1 MATMNINNNGYVGRN
16 IVINNGKII
25 IDGKDVTPDSKTITI
40 DIVGDIDSLSVDS
53 CQTIKVQG
61 DVNSLRTT
69 SGDIECRDVKT
80 DIKTTSGDVECGNI
94 GGSVTTVS
102 GDVKSGTIGG
112 SVKTMSGD
120 IKHRK

>member
-1 MATMNINNNGYVGRN
+1 MNINNNGYVGRS
-16 IVINNGKII
+16 IIINNGKVI

-40 DIVGDIDSLSVDS
+40 EIVGDIDNLSVDS
-53 CQTIKVQG
+53 CQTVKVQG

-69 SGDIECRDVKT
+69 SGDIECGDVKT
-80 DIKTTSGDVECGNI
+80 DIKTTSGDIECKNI

-102 GDVKSGTIGG
+102 GDVKAENISG

>member
-1 MATMNINNNGYVGRN
+1 MATMNINNNSYAGRN
-16 IVINNGKII
+16 ITIINGKVT

-40 DIVGDIDSLSVDS
+40 DIVGDVDNISVDS

-69 SGDIECRDVKT
+69 SGDIEC
-80 DIKTTSGDVECGNI
+80 GNI

-102 GDVKSGTIGG
+102 GDIKAENISG
-112 SVKTMSGD
+112 SVKTVSGD